1 MKWDG
6 RGTRR
11 SHRERPSTPPAA
23 GAGVERYGG
32 PASNPRT
39 EAPSEILGCAHAHG
53 CCESSEAELAR
64 RELLELITAPD
75 VDVGG
80 AIKLF
85 LRSLAPLLPVAR
97 GLSQGIWNMTRARMR
112 QHEYYFIVQRR
123 LARHYCW
130 LELLSR
136 PTSVLAHDR
145 RSLYASC
152 AFLCVGLRTQSRTM
166 GVAGVS
172 ACRPGASRHVPCL
185 SFKRH
190 LCGPFFCASLEVRRP
205 PRITRAIAARTR
217 RQTTVDTRHATG
229 DRTQHDHVRGPPLH
243 R

>member
-1 MKWDG
+1 MLDESCSSSSL
-6 RGTRR
+6 RPTLTLVAR
-11 SHRERPSTPPAA
+11 S
-23 GAGVERYGG
+23 
-32 PASNPRT
+32 
-39 EAPSEILGCAHAHG
+39 
-53 CCESSEAELAR
+53 SSY
-64 RELLELITAPD
+64 
-75 VDVGG
+75 
-80 AIKLF
+80 F
-85 LRSLAPLLPVAR
+85 LSLAPLLHVAR
-97 GLSQGIWNMTRARMR
+97 GLSQGTWNMTRARMR

-152 AFLCVGLRTQSRTM
+152 AFLCRYPHRAADHG
-166 GVAGVS
+166 AWVS

-217 RQTTVDTRHATG
+217 QSTRDRQETA
-229 DRTQHDHVRGPPLH
+229 HDHVRGPPLH